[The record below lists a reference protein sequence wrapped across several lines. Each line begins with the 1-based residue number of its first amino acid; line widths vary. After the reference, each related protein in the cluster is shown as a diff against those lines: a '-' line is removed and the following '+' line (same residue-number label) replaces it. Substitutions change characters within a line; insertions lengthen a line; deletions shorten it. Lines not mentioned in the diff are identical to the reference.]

1 MMTTMLEVL
10 VDGARAVAEAAA
22 AMDTEVAL
30 LNSNAVVVVGWKM
43 MAMAGA
49 REVVAT
55 AEAMAAVVVEWIM
68 AAAVEG
74 AWA

>member
-1 MMTTMLEVL
+1 MMTTNLEVL
-10 VDGARAVAEAAA
+10 VEGARAVAEAAA

-30 LNSNAVVVVGWKM
+30 LNSNAVVVGWKT

-49 REVVAT
+49 REEVAT
-55 AEAMAAVVVEWIM
+55 AEAMAVVVEWIM

-74 AWA
+74 AWG